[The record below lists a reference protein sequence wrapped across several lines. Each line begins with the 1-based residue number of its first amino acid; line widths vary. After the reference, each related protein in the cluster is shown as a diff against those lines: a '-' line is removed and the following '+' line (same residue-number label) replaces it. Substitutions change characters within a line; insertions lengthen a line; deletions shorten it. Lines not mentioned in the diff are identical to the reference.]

1 MKKFLFSLTVFLLL
15 ALPLA
20 ITSVWAKDSPQSF
33 PPPPPN
39 QAPGG
44 FSGPGPEE
52 TTVEKARQ
60 RPDDSYV
67 ILRGQIVRHLGNDK
81 YLFRDSSGEINL
93 DVDRDKW
100 MGQTVTPENTVVI
113 HGEVDRDWNSLE
125 IDVDSL
131 AAVK

>member
-1 MKKFLFSLTVFLLL
+1 MKKLLLSLAFLLL

-20 ITSVWAKDSPQSF
+20 VTSVRAADSPQSF

-39 QAPGG
+39 QTPGG

-60 RPDDSYV
+60 KPDDSYV
-67 ILRGQIVRHLGNDK
+67 ILRGHIVRHLGSDK

-100 MGQTVTPENTVVI
+100 MGQTVTPEDTVVI